1 MNKNSFMT
9 KFLVLLLLAGVAT
22 LAAPRAVQAQA
33 VTISDIN
40 IYVSKGPSAAST
52 DIVDTSGN
60 LVSGLT
66 ALTSATASTTTLGIG
81 SVIGIAVTFSGNIEA
96 TNANGARL
104 RLRIGTVTSKY
115 AVGPLRADSN
125 SQTVYTYGTGATADH
140 LASRID
146 NVEWRTL
153 VYTYTVASGDT
164 GTFGFVNV
172 LNPLAPASGSAGV
185 IGADGTTATDVGTLT
200 IPSGVTLHWP
210 SAETIRPT
218 LSTPAA
224 GDYPIQYVNSSGTP
238 LDAAPRPGGTG
249 APSRYHHVRQEH
261 LDLQGRGIGGAE
273 YTAQAALVN
282 ADGWSKPELTN
293 SRKASYW
300 REGDV
305 ISIRLKFS
313 EPVKVD
319 TTNKPT
325 LMLGG
330 EGVQGD
336 EATLTDADATDGDN
350 LLTFHYTVGAHD
362 DNFGGITLWSNFRH
376 NTHDTSIS
384 VWADQPLLANP
395 KYITDLAGNPLD
407 MNVDLETPLRA
418 YLGND
423 PDLTSWRDDH
433 EGASFTLKPDGFK
446 ETTIQYLVDPIRP
459 NVYIPGVIKN
469 GVTHT
474 DDKSNEHIT
483 LATLRAAADVM
494 ESAAQTGAF
503 DVEFR
508 FSNVDAQSSLSSIA
522 EEIGESF
529 EGDDVKITGDDVI
542 ASEWGVEVSYIGL
555 DHRETDTSGRI
566 WNSAS
571 FLVYKATITPPV
583 DYDGDVTLTVP
594 ENKVQDIAGNGNRES
609 NALTVPIISLASTL
623 GVPTKGTRTLPSVR
637 LPAKGFV
644 VLAHS
649 GASVSNTG
657 LAKTFHPIAHLPNL
671 ENLFGPNGNGGTLE
685 LVDKRAVGTTSKILG
700 PIITEIMWGSDLSQA
715 DPKLSQWLEIYNA
728 GAAIADLS
736 DYALKITPALS
747 GTFSADDNAV
757 DTVGNLGNGKWAVP
771 GQGGRTVALAATE
784 DTAGADVVPLISMRR
799 KVDFSKAANDVN
811 NGTLSGSW
819 EASTTPALNIASN
832 RIATPGAKPA
842 TQITQAQRTPIPYG
856 PVIINEIGHSDN
868 PDNIWIE
875 LRNVSTGEANLKNW
889 QLSIIDADR
898 KEHPVMHFPNNK
910 GDYKLGAG
918 KVLLLVNK
926 DPLNTPLARGKKFGD
941 SEKGMTAAADQEKSG
956 LQTDA
961 MFYDAKGT
969 IVLPHAGLST
979 LPGNGKFL
987 LVLRSEPKTNHE
999 KIVDISGELFLPDE
1013 GLKTSIWPL
1022 IATPAGNGNA
1032 INGDLAKGRVYK
1044 RNKAGEGFGEKV
1056 WDYANYTGLGYDRSA
1071 DNTPANGGTPGFP
1084 NDALKEKPGDLAGGA
1099 VTISEIM
1106 VVSDNGRY
1114 PQWIELRNSSATRGV
1129 KLDAW
1134 HLKIKN
1140 VGTDV
1145 DSRQNVTINL
1155 PNGYIIGPN
1164 QTILIATRRGSAP
1177 QPLNSQRV
1185 MLLWTDSGGAR
1196 QALEVDNSRFS
1207 MLSMKGF
1214 TLELFGKDVA
1224 LSGTPTDT
1232 VTIGAE
1238 LLTEANIGNPEQRI
1252 SLIRYYDSRI
1262 ATDNWVSAK
1271 GSEQLI
1277 RIPSDTY
1284 YGIADDV
1291 GTPGYYPGTA
1301 LPVSLSSF
1309 LPKRTDAG
1317 VVIKWVTQSELNNA
1331 GFNILRSATKTGAFV
1346 VINPTMIQGAGTTGE
1361 KQTYSYT
1368 DKTAKPNIVYYYQI
1382 EDVSFDGNRQR
1393 LTGATRL
1400 RGHIGAAGKLTTTWG
1415 NLKVQE

>member
-1 MNKNSFMT
+1 MNTNTLKNSFMT
-9 KFLVLLLLAGVAT
+9 KFLMLLLLAGVAT

-33 VTISDIN
+33 VTISGIN
-40 IYVSKGPSAAST
+40 IYVSQGPSAAPT

-60 LVSGLT
+60 LVSGVT
-66 ALTSATASTTTLGIG
+66 ALTSATAGTTTLGVG
-81 SVIGIAVTFSGNIEA
+81 SVIGIAVTFSGRIES
-96 TNANGARL
+96 TNYNGAQL
-104 RLRIGTVTSKY
+104 AITIGTGSSKTAEGARKTGSTWQSLYAYGVTSS
-115 AVGPLRADSN
+115 D
-125 SQTVYTYGTGATADH
+125 TASTARYD
-140 LASRID
+140 D
-146 NVEWRTL
+146 VEWTTL
-153 VYTYTVASGDT
+153 VYTYTVADGDI
-164 GTFGFVNV
+164 GTFRFTNAT
-172 LNPLAPASGSAGV
+172 NPLTPPSGAGR
-185 IGADGTTATDVGTLT
+185 IYGADGATYTDPATLT
-200 IPSGVTLHWP
+200 TGVTVHWP
-210 SAETIRPT
+210 SAEATAPR

-224 GDYPIQYVNSSGTP
+224 GDYPIRYVSSSGTL

-261 LDLQGRGIGGAE
+261 LRLQGRGIGGAA
-273 YTAQAALVN
+273 YTAEAALVN
-282 ADGWSKPELTN
+282 DDGWSKPALTN

-305 ISIRLKFS
+305 ISIRFKFN

-325 LMLGG
+325 LILAQ
-330 EGVQGD
+330 EGLQDD

-362 DNFGGITLWSNFRH
+362 DNFGGIGLWTGLRH
-376 NTHDTSIS
+376 NTHDTKNTGTWS
-384 VWADQPLLANP
+384 DDTPLTNP
-395 KYITDLAGNPLD
+395 KYITDLAGNPLN
-407 MNVDLETPLRA
+407 MSVDLETPLRA

-423 PDLTSWRDDH
+423 PDLASWQDDH
-433 EGASFTLKPDGFK
+433 FGASFTLKADGYK
-446 ETTIQYLVDPIRP
+446 ETTIQFLVDPIRP
-459 NVYIPGVIKN
+459 NVHIPGLIKN
-469 GVTHT
+469 GDTHT
-474 DDKSNEHIT
+474 DDKSNERIT
-483 LATLRAAADVM
+483 LTTLRAAADVT

-508 FSNVDAQSSLSSIA
+508 FSNVDAQASLSSIA

-529 EGDDVKITGDDVI
+529 EGDDVKIAGDDVTR
-542 ASEWGVEVSYIGL
+542 SEWGVEVSYIGL
-555 DHRETDTSGRI
+555 DHRSTGASGII

-583 DYDGDVTLTVP
+583 DYDGNVTITVP

-609 NALTVPIISLASTL
+609 NALTVPIISVASTL
-623 GVPTKGTRTLPSVR
+623 GVPTKGTRTLPSVP

-657 LAKTFHPIAHLPNL
+657 LAKRFQSIVNLPNL
-671 ENLFGPNGNGGTLE
+671 ENLLGPNGNGGTLE

-715 DPKLSQWLEIYNA
+715 DPKFSQWIELYNA
-728 GAAIADLS
+728 GANIADLS
-736 DYALKITPALS
+736 VYQLKVTPFSAA
-747 GTFSADDNAV
+747 TFSADARAV

-771 GQGGRTVALAATE
+771 GQGGRTVAVEETE
-784 DTAGADVVPLISMRR
+784 EMEGADVVPLISMRR
-799 KVDFSKAANDVN
+799 KVDFSKAAKDAP

-819 EASTTPALNIASN
+819 EASTTPVLNIASN

-842 TQITQAQRTPIPYG
+842 TQITQASKTTIPYS
-856 PVIINEIGHSDN
+856 PVIINEIGHSST
-868 PDNIWIE
+868 PDNVWIE
-875 LRNVSTGEANLKNW
+875 LRAKEAANLKNW
-889 QLSIIDADR
+889 RLNIIT
-898 KEHPVMHFPNNK
+898 
-910 GDYKLGAG
+910 G
-918 KVLLLVNK
+918 KDQERVLLDFPDKDLNLVKDQILLIVNK

-941 SEKGMTAAADQEKSG
+941 SNGMTAAADQEKSG

-969 IVLPHAGLST
+969 LGVLPNEDDGQ
-979 LPGNGKFL
+979 FL
-987 LVLRSEPKTNHE
+987 LVLRNAKKTKHE
-999 KIVDISGELFLPDE
+999 NIVDISGQLFVADPALS
-1013 GLKTSIWPL
+1013 TNIWPL
-1022 IATPAGNGNA
+1022 TATPAGHVNVIDQKFEAGKVWRRA
-1032 INGDLAKGRVYK
+1032 
-1044 RNKAGEGFGEKV
+1044 KAGEGFGEKV
-1056 WDYANYTGLGYDRSA
+1056 WVKADYTGLGYDRSA

-1084 NDALKEKPGDLAGGA
+1084 NDALKEKPGDLASGA

-1114 PQWIELRNSSATRGV
+1114 PQWIELRNSSPSQGV

-1177 QPLNSQRV
+1177 EPLNSQRV
-1185 MLLWTDSGGAR
+1185 MLLWTDSESGGAR
-1196 QALEVDNSRFS
+1196 QALEVENSRFS

-1214 TLELFGKDVA
+1214 TLELFGKDQA

-1238 LLTEANIGNPEQRI
+1238 LLTADKIGNPEQRI
-1252 SLIRYYDSRI
+1252 SLIRYYESRV
-1262 ATDNWVSAK
+1262 ATDNWGSAK

-1284 YGIADDV
+1284 YGISDDI

-1331 GFNILRSATKTGAFV
+1331 GFNILRSATKTGEFV
-1346 VINPTMIQGAGTTGE
+1346 VINPTMIRGAGTTGE

-1368 DKTAKPNIVYYYQI
+1368 DKTAKPNVVYYYQI
-1382 EDVSFDGNRQR
+1382 EDVSFDGHRQR
-1393 LTGATRL
+1393 LTDATRL